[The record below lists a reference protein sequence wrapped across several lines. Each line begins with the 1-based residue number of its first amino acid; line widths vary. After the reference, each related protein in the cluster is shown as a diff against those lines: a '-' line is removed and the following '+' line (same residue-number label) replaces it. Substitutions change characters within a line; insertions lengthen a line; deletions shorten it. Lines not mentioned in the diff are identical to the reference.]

1 MVQKTANEG
10 SVAILSKVSDKREIQ
25 LTVRREHVWE
35 DISTRVGKII
45 QVTVRTVEGRKMV
58 PITF

>member
-10 SVAILSKVSDKREIQ
+10 SVAILSKVSDKRE
-25 LTVRREHVWE
+25 HVWE
-35 DISTRVGKII
+35 VISTRVGKII
-45 QVTVRTVEGRKMV
+45 QVTFRTVEGRKMV

>member
-35 DISTRVGKII
+35 VISTRVGKII
-45 QVTVRTVEGRKMV
+45 QVTFRTVEGRKMV

>member
-35 DISTRVGKII
+35 VISTRLGKII
-45 QVTVRTVEGRKMV
+45 QVTFRTVEGRKMV